1 MDYDFDTLIER
12 RGTTSIKWGWC
23 DEDVL
28 PMWVADMDFRSP
40 PAVLEA
46 LRDALD
52 HGIFGYAA
60 APAGLREVLV
70 ARMAT
75 LYQWAI
81 EPDWLVFI
89 PGVVP
94 AFNLAC
100 RALARPG
107 DGVLIQTPVY
117 GPIYHVSERCGLERH
132 VAPLYSESES
142 YHIDF
147 DAFRAAIRPNTR
159 LFLLCNPHN
168 PTGRVFTR
176 EELLRMAD
184 LCLERDLLIISDE
197 IHCDIIYPGHQHL
210 PIAALDPRIAQR
222 SITLMAPSKTFNIAG
237 LYASV
242 AIIPNPEL
250 RRRYQALRQDL
261 VPAVNMLGYIAM
273 LAAYRDGEDWRRAL
287 LRYLEANRDAAI
299 AYIRARWPQV
309 RLFPP
314 EGTFLLWMDWR
325 ALNLPVSPYDFFL
338 ERARVMLNRGEDFGP
353 EGAGFTRL
361 NFGCP
366 RARLEEALSR
376 MDGALQRGW

>member
-28 PMWVADMDFRSP
+28 PLWVADMDFRSP
-40 PAVLEA
+40 PAVIEA
-46 LRDALD
+46 LRAAVE

-60 APAGLREVLV
+60 APAGLRELLV
-70 ARMAT
+70 ERMAH
-75 LYQWAI
+75 LYGWTIQP
-81 EPDWLVFI
+81 EWLVFI

-100 RALARPG
+100 RAFSRPG

-117 GPIYHVSERCGLERH
+117 GPIYHVAERCNLERH
-132 VAPLYSESES
+132 AAPLREERERYTV
-142 YHIDF
+142 DF
-147 DAFRAAIRPNTR
+147 DVLAAAIRPNTR

-176 EELLRMAD
+176 EELTRMAT

-197 IHCDIIYPGHQHL
+197 IHSDIIYPGHTHI
-210 PIAALDPRIAQR
+210 PIAALDEEIAQR
-222 SITLMAPSKTFNIAG
+222 SITLFAPSKTFNIAG

-242 AIIPNPEL
+242 AIIPNAEL

-261 VPAVNMLGYIAM
+261 IPAVNMLGYIAM
-273 LAAYRDGEDWRRAL
+273 EAAYRDGADWLSAL
-287 LRYLEANRDAAI
+287 LRYLQGNLTFAMEYSAAH
-299 AYIRARWPQV
+299 WPQV
-309 RLFPP
+309 RLFQP
-314 EGTFLLWMDWR
+314 EGTYLLWMDWR
-325 ALNLPVSPYDFFL
+325 ALALPDGPYEFFL
-338 ERARVMLNRGEDFGP
+338 KRARVMLNNGTDFGP
-353 EGAGFTRL
+353 EGRGFLRL

-366 RARLEEALSR
+366 RARLQEALER
-376 MDGALQRGW
+376 MDAALQGGW